1 MDWFGATGVRAW
13 QDAPVPWEL
22 ETERLRLRPLVP
34 GDLDALHAVLSDP
47 VSMRFYPRPFDREK
61 TRAWIDRW
69 IADYERGLGLL
80 AIEERT
86 TGGLVGDCGPSL
98 QQVDD
103 AAFVELGWHVRGD
116 RQGRGYATE
125 AGAACRDRAWQV
137 FDVDRLISLIR
148 PENVPSWK
156 VARKLGFRPWRG
168 TVRAGMAHVVWLID
182 RPDVSP

>member
-1 MDWFGATGVRAW
+1 
-13 QDAPVPWEL
+13 
-22 ETERLRLRPLVP
+22 
-34 GDLDALHAVLSDP
+34 
-47 VSMRFYPRPFDREK
+47 
-61 TRAWIDRW
+61 
-69 IADYERGLGLL
+69 
-80 AIEERT
+80 
-86 TGGLVGDCGPSL
+86 
-98 QQVDD
+98 
-103 AAFVELGWHVRGD
+103 VRGD

-182 RPDVSP
+182 PPDVSP